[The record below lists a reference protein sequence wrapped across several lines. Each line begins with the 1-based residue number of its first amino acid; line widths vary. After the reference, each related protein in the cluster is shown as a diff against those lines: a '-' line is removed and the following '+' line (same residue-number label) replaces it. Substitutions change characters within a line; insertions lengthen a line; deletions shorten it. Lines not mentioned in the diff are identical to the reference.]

1 MLAYDRIMTHETL
14 THESTTSRIRTGE
27 HRTAPGP
34 SWPRHGS
41 CPPGQGVWPAW
52 YGPGCARSF
61 ARVAVLMALSA
72 GVPGGRALAQPV
84 RESALRPPN
93 PDFREIS
100 PPEGGPFSEMN
111 ALLEKTLFKVDVL
124 TLQVRVSEETA
135 AELAGLVRG
144 RQYSNELAD
153 SVAVLVLRER
163 DAWARIEFLRSV
175 SLNQLVDGI
184 RDNMKKA
191 VEAGLLE
198 EEDFTTITAA
208 MPVWFGFLEVEGA
221 SRGDEILYRIRGDSL
236 RTVYRT
242 AGEEVLLDQVD
253 VGAERRMAV
262 LGSYFAPGSDFRKRL
277 IRSLFRQDREDG

>member
-1 MLAYDRIMTHETL
+1 MLAHGSTMTHETM
-14 THESTTSRIRTGE
+14 THESTTSRMRTGE

-41 CPPGQGVWPAW
+41 CPPGQGLWRARHSPWRAWP
-52 YGPGCARSF
+52 F
-61 ARVAVLMALSA
+61 ARAAVLMALCG

-84 RESALRPPN
+84 S
-93 PDFREIS
+93 S
-100 PPEGGPFSEMN
+100 PEGGPFSEMS

-124 TLQVRVSEETA
+124 TLQVRVSEGTA
-135 AELAGLVRG
+135 AELARLVRG
-144 RQYSNELAD
+144 RKYSNELAD
-153 SVAVLVLRER
+153 SAAALVLRER
-163 DAWARIEFLRSV
+163 DAWARIEFQRGV
-175 SLNQLVDGI
+175 SLKQLVDGI

-198 EEDFTTITAA
+198 EEDFETITAA
-208 MPVWFGFLEVEGA
+208 MPVWFSVLEGEGA

-253 VGAERRMAV
+253 VGPEHRMAV
-262 LGSYFAPGSDFRKRL
+262 LGSYFSAGSDFRKGL
-277 IRSLFRQDREDG
+277 IRSLFRRDRENG

>member
-1 MLAYDRIMTHETL
+1 MLAYDRIVTHETL

-41 CPPGQGVWPAW
+41 CPPGQGVWRAW
-52 YGPGCARSF
+52 YGPGRARSL
-61 ARVAVLMALSA
+61 ARLAVLMALSA

-135 AELAGLVRG
+135 AELARLVRG

-153 SVAVLVLRER
+153 SVAALVLRER
-163 DAWARIEFLRSV
+163 DAWARIEFQRNV
-175 SLNQLVDGI
+175 SLSQLVDGI
-184 RDNMKKA
+184 RDNMKEA

-198 EEDFTTITAA
+198 EEDFVTIMAA
-208 MPVWFGFLEVEGA
+208 MPVWFGFLEVGGA

-242 AGEEVLLDQVD
+242 LSEEVLLDQVD
-253 VGAERRMAV
+253 VGPERRMAV
-262 LGSYFAPGSDFRKRL
+262 LGSYFAPGSDFRKGL
-277 IRSLFRQDREDG
+277 IRSLFRWDRENG